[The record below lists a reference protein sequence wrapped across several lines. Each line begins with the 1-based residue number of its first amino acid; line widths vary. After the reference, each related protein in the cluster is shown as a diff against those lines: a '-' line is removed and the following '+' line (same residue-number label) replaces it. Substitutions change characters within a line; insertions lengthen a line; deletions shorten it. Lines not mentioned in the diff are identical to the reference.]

1 MAAEAH
7 IRNIGNEM
15 AACCSGGP
23 GREIALIEAC
33 KKAKAAFADVHAT
46 CGPLTVHEDDVF
58 EFSRPQP
65 VVGGGGPAAGAQIFD
80 LLRTVGYVGGSGFAK
95 NSTAEGDGIK
105 RAILGKDA
113 W

>member
-1 MAAEAH
+1 MRG
-7 IRNIGNEM
+7 RNPRKGWDLILQGSGTNEK
-15 AACCSGGP
+15 S
-23 GREIALIEAC
+23 L
-33 KKAKAAFADVHAT
+33 AKASHLAT
-46 CGPLTVHEDDVF
+46 LITIRVKHDCVLFGL
-58 EFSRPQP
+58 QP
-65 VVGGGGPAAGAQIFD
+65 GLSGSGSQPPGSQIFD

>member
-1 MAAEAH
+1 MQYMKKLNGH
-7 IRNIGNEM
+7 GTCVGNKCQIM
-15 AACCSGGP
+15 ISSSFGLQPGLSGSG
-23 GREIALIEAC
+23 
-33 KKAKAAFADVHAT
+33 
-46 CGPLTVHEDDVF
+46 
-58 EFSRPQP
+58 SQP
-65 VVGGGGPAAGAQIFD
+65 PGAQIFD